1 MITGKQEYIERRI
14 AMLEA
19 QLAELNKYGDDIYS
33 NGTVLRFK
41 KRFDG
46 RGGQWYT
53 FAALKASGSWYLTGA
68 SSVSGPL
75 TWDELGS
82 FITSR
87 GGDVKGLKVAT
98 GWANV

>member
-1 MITGKQEYIERRI
+1 MVLTEGPTIRRKRRKMITGKQEYIERRI

-46 RGGQWYT
+46 RGGQW
-53 FAALKASGSWYLTGA
+53 
-68 SSVSGPL
+68 
-75 TWDELGS
+75 
-82 FITSR
+82 
-87 GGDVKGLKVAT
+87 
-98 GWANV
+98 